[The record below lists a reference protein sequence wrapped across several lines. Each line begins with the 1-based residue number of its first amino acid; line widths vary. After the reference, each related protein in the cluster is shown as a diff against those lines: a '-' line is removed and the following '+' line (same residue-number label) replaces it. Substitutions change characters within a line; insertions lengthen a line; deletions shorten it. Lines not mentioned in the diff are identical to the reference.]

1 MRRYRKQRKSRRK
14 YQKRTQ
20 RGSFLNW
27 YDFAYTGR
35 DTDNQ
40 VGKIAPGLIKNTSS
54 EINNIAQQRINQMI
68 SQGGKEVEKILPK
81 ILRGATE
88 DLFRY
93 WRILENNNFK
103 N

>member
-1 MRRYRKQRKSRRK
+1 MRRYRKQRKSRQK

-20 RGSFLNW
+20 RGGFLNW
-27 YDFAYTGR
+27 YGFAYTGR

-68 SQGGKEVEKILPK
+68 SQGEKNLPK

-88 DLFRY
+88 NLFRY

>member
-1 MRRYRKQRKSRRK
+1 MRRYRKQRKSRQK

-20 RGSFLNW
+20 RGGFLNW

-68 SQGGKEVEKILPK
+68 SQEEKNLPK

-88 DLFRY
+88 NLFRY